1 MDSISECVNSIS
13 KSIEKM
19 QVEKISL
26 IDTEVLLFLTSLYY
40 NLYPYWLDKIGI
52 DGTTLYIFLRDVN
65 GKLYHHKFNISICS
79 EYSNRVKLF
88 IRKELGINVI

>member
-1 MDSISECVNSIS
+1 MDSIS
-13 KSIEKM
+13 KSIEEMKT
-19 QVEKISL
+19 EKINL

-65 GKLYHHKFNISICS
+65 GKLYKHIFNISICFQ
-79 EYSNRVKLF
+79 YFNRVKLF